1 MVRHVPP
8 GRSGDYGPD
17 TYCLFWCKKQK
28 CACCQGGFNDWIN
41 NGGKYI
47 DGKMD
52 QERIIDFEEVKN
64 GIGSDSILMIDVRNP
79 KERINPGHIPGTKNL
94 PRKYI
99 EANHS

>member
-1 MVRHVPP
+1 M
-8 GRSGDYGPD
+8 GE
-17 TYCLFWCKKQK
+17 KKQN
-28 CACCQGGFNDWIN
+28 CARDQGGFNDWID

-64 GIGSDSILMIDVRNP
+64 GIGGDSILMIDVRNP

-94 PRKYI
+94 PRKYNNFFYMI
-99 EANHS
+99 HISSLAHF